1 MISSRFVRAATIG
14 ATTLLALA
22 LSGCA
27 VVTIAGAAAG
37 LAVDATVGAVQLTGK
52 AIGAAANAVTPGES
66 K

>member
-1 MISSRFVRAATIG
+1 MISTRVVRAATTG
-14 ATTLLALA
+14 VSALFALA
-22 LSGCA
+22 VSGCA

-52 AIGAAANAVTPGES
+52 AIGAAASAVTPGES